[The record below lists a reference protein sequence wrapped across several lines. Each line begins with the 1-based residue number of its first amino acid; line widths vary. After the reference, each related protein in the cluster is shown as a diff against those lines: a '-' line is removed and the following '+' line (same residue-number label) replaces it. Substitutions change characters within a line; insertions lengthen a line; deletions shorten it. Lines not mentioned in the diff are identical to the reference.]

1 MREPIVFYFDFI
13 SPYSYLASQR
23 IAREAAF
30 SNLVFDY
37 RPVVF
42 GTILSRRGV
51 LGPGEIPSRRSAM
64 LADLVLLSKR
74 LGIPFEGPPAHPFNP
89 LYALRSAVA
98 IESPE
103 LRGRLVQAYFRRGW
117 AEGRSLEDVTV
128 LKQVLS
134 ELGIAQDP
142 EEAASASANRRA
154 LKANTEEA
162 LRLGVWGV
170 PTFVTDGLLFFG
182 QDRLELLA
190 DVVEGRVTLDR
201 EKLDA
206 LVARPGTIS
215 RTRGEETQDREKTG

>member
-30 SNLVFDY
+30 SRLAFDY

-51 LGPGEIPSRRSAM
+51 LGPGEIPSRRTAM
-64 LADLVLLSKR
+64 LADLVLLSTR

-89 LYALRSAVA
+89 LYALRSAIA
-98 IESPE
+98 IESPDQ
-103 LRGRLVQAYFRRGW
+103 RARLVQAYFRRGW
-117 AEGRSLEDVTV
+117 AEGQSLEDVTV
-128 LKQVLS
+128 LKSVLA
-134 ELGIAQDP
+134 ELAIEQDP
-142 EEAASASANRRA
+142 EETASAALNRRA

-162 LRLGVWGV
+162 LALGVWGV
-170 PTFVTDGLLFFG
+170 PTFVADGLLFFG

-190 DVVEGRVTLDR
+190 DYVEGRLALDR
-201 EKLDA
+201 AKLES
-206 LVARPGTIS
+206 LLARPAS
-215 RTRGEETQDREKTG
+215 RTRAEASQGREPGG